1 MSFAVTLRLQ
11 VPHLDVAFEAT
22 SAVIIGPNGAGK
34 STLLRLIAGAPLGAQ
49 GRVVL
54 DGRVLFDSAA
64 GIDLPP
70 EARQI
75 GYVPQGYGLFPHLT
89 VRGNVAFGVPGDRA
103 TRRAAADAALTAADA
118 AELADRRPAT
128 LSGGER
134 QRVAIARAL
143 AAAPAALLLDEPLAA
158 LDVAARRATRARL
171 AAVLAGRSSLVVTH
185 DARDVAALG
194 GEVIVLAA
202 GRILQRGPAAAL
214 AAAPADPF
222 VAEFFGV

>member
-1 MSFAVTLRLQ
+1 MSFEVALRLA
-11 VPHLDVAFEAT
+11 VPRIEVAFEAA

-34 STLLRLIAGAPLGAQ
+34 STLLRLIAGAPLGAE

-64 GIDLPP
+64 GVDLPP
-70 EARQI
+70 EARRI
-75 GYVPQGYGLFPHLT
+75 GYVPQGYGLFPHLS
-89 VRGNVAFGVPGDRA
+89 VRGNVAFGITGDREV
-103 TRRAAADAALTAADA
+103 RRAAADAALAAADA

-143 AAAPAALLLDEPLAA
+143 AIEPAALLLDEPLAA

-171 AAVLAGRSSLVVTH
+171 AGVLAGRSSLVVTH

-194 GEVIVLAA
+194 GEVIVLCG
-202 GRILQRGPAAAL
+202 GRVVQRGTAAAL
-214 AAAPADPF
+214 AAAPVDAF